1 MFTLNLPRDAI
12 SQFRAHIDRFKT
24 RIGFKE
30 LEFEHFGWLSKQY
43 NIFGDIFDEAVKLG
57 LPAVQTQHPGLYY
70 QQAAQYAI
78 LRRQSCKE
86 LCSNIKTYPTPD
98 PLQGTNI
105 LEFYGQRP
113 WRPGKLSAEP
123 PNPQLEQNGIMAL
136 QFSEQHVNHSN
147 AIITLYGLAITQYK
161 AYRCPRTRRH
171 LIVQMADEYFITKDY
186 GKALTLLTHMLWD
199 YRSEKWWNIISSI
212 LLKALKCAYLTANL
226 QDYIILTMEALGGH
240 ISIDEEKKKK
250 MYENLYNVLNRQL
263 PEPESDLPPL
273 CVQSAISQ
281 WQQILTSQSLQ
292 FSLEMGEMV
301 SSIDCRARFVK
312 TEYEADEN
320 VSVEIYLKS
329 LCLFPMHFLRISV
342 TINMAGLNSEYVVD
356 SGNVN
361 HIVLNSN
368 EIKWFRVTFRPDPIN
383 VDKEI
388 QINGI
393 QLQIGN
399 NANNCIINLKFS
411 GQGNNLNKT
420 FAELQHFR
428 NNHRNMPDFDNITT
442 QLTTNIVPRH
452 SKLDLL
458 FQHANPA
465 LLDEWYEI
473 NVNIKNNENRNI
485 RDIRFEVSL
494 VDDDGIDS
502 TEFSLSTQ
510 FKLEKLPILVKF
522 EKLIPSEEVTL
533 KFFLRTHKVGERT
546 LNCKAS
552 FILDGKQP
560 IASIK
565 TETVNISIVKP
576 FEITTKYMSMLFESI
591 NKFYVGEEFVIMP
604 VINCLSPWPI
614 IIENSSLDF
623 GFGIQNV
630 DKSITSQLK
639 GTTLKHKEKGS
650 EIYLANTSK
659 QSDKAVD
666 IGQYSIKWKRLNGF
680 SAKTEVPLQ
689 GFIVDWI
696 PLDIKISLPEHGFVR
711 TPLLVQYHFLNKSHQ
726 LIQLDLNMEGSEA
739 FMFAGYKQIHIL
751 PGSERVVEYNLYP
764 LIPGSVSLPKLLLS
778 IPDSSTEGPA
788 LRQDHLVS
796 LLERAL
802 PKHLY
807 VMPQMKGKPKL
818 DPIVISRM
826 M

>member
-1 MFTLNLPRDAI
+1 MQQITQDQIELPQELTVKPLALVGISGLDTLNNAVHKAVWDTFTSNRRVE
-12 SQFRAHIDRFKT
+12 RAHVQFKLIDNAHEFPVVKPKRNSYEWYIPKGILKRNWMTKHLNEIPAIIAIFYDLDWNDTQWNEKVIECASRVQSMRAALDGRSTRVVVVLIQSSAMPAGEDMIASEKATALCASCELNAKSLLVLPHVDHLQGYAVRLENAFYDFAQNYYHVEARNIKSHREHLNKTTHQYLFVRHQFKM
-24 RIGFKE
+24 GFLNE
-30 LEFEHFGWLSKQY
+30 LKQDIHTAHKY

-502 TEFSLSTQ
+502 
-510 FKLEKLPILVKF
+510 
-522 EKLIPSEEVTL
+522 
-533 KFFLRTHKVGERT
+533 
-546 LNCKAS
+546 
-552 FILDGKQP
+552 
-560 IASIK
+560 
-565 TETVNISIVKP
+565 
-576 FEITTKYMSMLFESI
+576 
-591 NKFYVGEEFVIMP
+591 
-604 VINCLSPWPI
+604 
-614 IIENSSLDF
+614 
-623 GFGIQNV
+623 
-630 DKSITSQLK
+630 
-639 GTTLKHKEKGS
+639 
-650 EIYLANTSK
+650 
-659 QSDKAVD
+659 
-666 IGQYSIKWKRLNGF
+666 
-680 SAKTEVPLQ
+680 
-689 GFIVDWI
+689 
-696 PLDIKISLPEHGFVR
+696 
-711 TPLLVQYHFLNKSHQ
+711 
-726 LIQLDLNMEGSEA
+726 
-739 FMFAGYKQIHIL
+739 
-751 PGSERVVEYNLYP
+751 
-764 LIPGSVSLPKLLLS
+764 IPGGQLRMAVGHISATVY
-778 IPDSSTEGPA
+778 STASEKYP
-788 LRQDHLVS
+788 
-796 LLERAL
+796 
-802 PKHLY
+802 
-807 VMPQMKGKPKL
+807 
-818 DPIVISRM
+818 
-826 M
+826 